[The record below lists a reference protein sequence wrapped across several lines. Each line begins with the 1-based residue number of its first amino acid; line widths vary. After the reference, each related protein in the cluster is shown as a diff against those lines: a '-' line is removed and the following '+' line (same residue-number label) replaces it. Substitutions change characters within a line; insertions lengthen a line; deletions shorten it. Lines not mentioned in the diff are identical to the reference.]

1 MTRRTRNPLSGGL
14 LEIAVHLTSVRGRR
28 IVEQA
33 AFRRALS
40 SAYYAVFH
48 CLCQICCDG
57 LRLWTASADEIEL
70 VYRNLEHNRARDV
83 LASSKTRALHQDISV
98 VADVFIALRRWRED
112 ADYSQPGR
120 LGGEQ
125 KLLTRTETRTL
136 IAAAEETVSLLDGL
150 PADIRRKLAI
160 LLTTRSSRR

>member
-1 MTRRTRNPLSGGL
+1 MIRRTRNPLSGGL

-33 AFRRALS
+33 AYRRALS
-40 SAYYAVFH
+40 SACYAVFH

-57 LRLWTASADEIEL
+57 LRVWTASADEIEL
-70 VYRNLEHNRARDV
+70 VYRNLEHNKARDV
-83 LASSKTRALHQDISV
+83 LAASRTRTLHPDIVV
-98 VADVFIALRRWRED
+98 VADVFTALRRWRED

-120 LGGEQ
+120 LGSEQ

-136 IAAAEETVSLLDGL
+136 LAAAAETVGLLDEL
-150 PADIRRKLAI
+150 PPEVRRKLAI
-160 LLTTRSSRR
+160 LLTMRSSRR

>member
-40 SAYYAVFH
+40 SAYYAIFH

-57 LRLWTASADEIEL
+57 LRLWTAPADEIEL
-70 VYRNLEHNRARDV
+70 VYRNLEHIKARDV
-83 LASSKTRALHQDISV
+83 LASSKARTLPEDIPV
-98 VADVFIALRRWRED
+98 IADVFIALRRWRDD

-120 LGGEQ
+120 LGSEQ
-125 KLLTRTETRTL
+125 TLLTRTETRTL
-136 IAAAEETVSLLDGL
+136 IAAADETVGLLDGL
-150 PADIRRKLAI
+150 PPEIRRTLAI
-160 LLTTRSSRR
+160 LFTTRSSRR